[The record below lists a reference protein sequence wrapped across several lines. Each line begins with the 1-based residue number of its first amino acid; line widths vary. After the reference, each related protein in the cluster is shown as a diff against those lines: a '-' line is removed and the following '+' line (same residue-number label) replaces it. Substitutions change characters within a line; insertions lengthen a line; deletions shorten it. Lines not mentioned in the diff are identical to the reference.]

1 MHVVTARRPGPPD
14 VFAVEEAPDPEPGP
28 GQVVV
33 DVAVAAITFVDTQ
46 MRAGRFP
53 RVRPED
59 FPLVLGNG
67 VAGTVAAVGGGV
79 DAGWLG
85 AEVVT
90 ATGGRGGYATRAV
103 AAVADLHRIPAGLDL
118 RDAAALLADGRTA
131 LGLARAAG
139 VGPDDT
145 VAVTAAGGGVGSLL
159 VQIARNAG
167 ATVVALAG
175 GRAKRDLALDLG
187 AAAALDYRDPAW
199 PDRLAEAAPGG
210 LTVAFDGVG
219 GDVSA
224 PLVARA
230 AAGRPLPAPRR
241 GQRELGRARRGRGGR
256 AGAHGDPAG
265 GHRRRRGRV
274 LPPHRGRPGR
284 GGRRPHP
291 AHRRA
296 DLAAGGGGR
305 RPRGHRGPGH
315 ARQDAADRGPS
326 ATRPATPRRGP
337 GGCRPCSR

>member
-1 MHVVTARRPGPPD
+1 MTGSVAMHVVTARRPGPPD

-67 VAGTVAAVGGGV
+67 VAGTVAVVGSGV

-139 VGPDDT
+139 VGGDDT

-199 PDRLAEAAPGG
+199 PDRLAEATPGG

-224 PLVARA
+224 PLVRALRPGGRYLPHGGASGSWAGLGEDEAAERGLTVIPLAAIGAGEAEFYGLTEDALAEA
-230 AAGRPLPAPRR
+230 AAGRIRPTVGQTWPLQEVAAAHAAIEARAT
-241 GQRELGRARRGRGGR
+241 LGKTLLIA
-256 AGAHGDPAG
+256 
-265 GHRRRRGRV
+265 
-274 LPPHRGRPGR
+274 
-284 GGRRPHP
+284 
-291 AHRRA
+291 
-296 DLAAGGGGR
+296 
-305 RPRGHRGPGH
+305 
-315 ARQDAADRGPS
+315 
-326 ATRPATPRRGP
+326 
-337 GGCRPCSR
+337 